1 MKNRRVGLIHR
12 GQSVLRSRC
21 SRTGHTRFSDF
32 SENCGTIP
40 IRSVGGLL
48 SSHPSF
54 IYHNFNLINM
64 AFVGWFNKLRAQKE
78 GEDAIPKILEPTVTS
93 LPSSGWTSQQ
103 TTPPFTPK
111 NELAESPFD
120 SQETLGL
127 EKRPEFGRLASW
139 RGALILLVTSG
150 SQFLD
155 NVFMT
160 SANMALSSIQEE
172 FDVSSGNLQWM
183 ISAYT
188 LAFGGFLLLA
198 GVLSDR

>member
-1 MKNRRVGLIHR
+1 
-12 GQSVLRSRC
+12 
-21 SRTGHTRFSDF
+21 
-32 SENCGTIP
+32 
-40 IRSVGGLL
+40 
-48 SSHPSF
+48 
-54 IYHNFNLINM
+54 M
-64 AFVGWFNKLRAQKE
+64 AVVGWFDKLRAHKG
-78 GEDAIPKILEPTVTS
+78 GEEAIPKVLEPTVIS
-93 LPSSGWTSQQ
+93 LPSSGFSSQA

-160 SANMALSSIQEE
+160 SANIALSSIQEE
-172 FDVSSGNLQWM
+172 FDVNSSNLQWM